1 MKFRQRLLF
10 SLAFPLAVVV
20 ALGGAAAVGVT
31 AFEGGLARYL
41 AHEDALA
48 QAAAEM
54 YAQGLQTGQAIRNI
68 LLEPANPKAYE
79 NRKAAVADFERARTA
94 AIAAAS
100 TPEQKALLER
110 IVTLREKHRVIQD
123 EVEAMVRADPR
134 ETAAAAARLRSAETP
149 AWRALKDEL
158 LKLRAQ
164 AGADMK
170 ATREGAVASMGQAR
184 LVVLG
189 LVALC
194 VVACVTLA
202 IGLVRYLQR
211 EIGGEPSLARAA
223 LARIEAGDLATP
235 VPVRPGDAGSVM
247 AALAHMKERLGGL
260 VTRVRGTSHEVSGAS
275 DRIAEGNGELAQRT
289 ESQASALEQ
298 TSATMEQ
305 LTATV
310 RQNASSAVDAA
321 RIAREASATAH
332 RGGEVVTRVVD
343 SVRGMTDNANRIRQ
357 ILGVID
363 DIAFQTNLL
372 ALNAS
377 VEAARAGE
385 QGRGFAVVAGEVRL
399 LAGRSAEAAR
409 EIKDLITASVE
420 RSEEGAR
427 LADEANVAMEQVVG
441 SIKRVAQQVAEI
453 STASAEQSAGVAQMG
468 QAVQQLDEATQRNA
482 TLVETSAAATESLR
496 RQAHE
501 LEEAITIFRTA

>member
-1 MKFRQRLLF
+1 MRFRQRLVL
-10 SLAFPLAVVV
+10 SLAVPLAIVI
-20 ALGGAAAVGVT
+20 ALGVAAVVGVA
-31 AFEGGLARYL
+31 AFERGLARYL

-48 QAAAEM
+48 QAAVEM

-79 NRKAAVADFERARTA
+79 NRKAAVADFDKAREA
-94 AIAAAS
+94 AKAAAS
-100 TPEQKALLER
+100 TTGQKALLER
-110 IVTLREKHRVIQD
+110 IVAHREKHRAIQD
-123 EVEAMVRADPR
+123 EVEAMVRENPKD
-134 ETAAAAARLRSAETP
+134 TAAAAARLRSAETP

-164 AGADMK
+164 AVADMK
-170 ATREGAVASMGQAR
+170 ATREEALGAMGRARQAV
-184 LVVLG
+184 LV

-194 VVACVTLA
+194 AIACVLLA
-202 IGLVRYLQR
+202 IGLVRYVQR
-211 EIGGEPSLARAA
+211 EIGGEPSEARDA
-223 LARIEAGDLATP
+223 LVRIEAGDLATP
-235 VPVRPGDAGSVM
+235 VPVRAGDEASVM
-247 AALAHMKERLGGL
+247 AALAHMQERLRGL
-260 VTRVRGTSHEVSGAS
+260 VTRVRGSSHEVSGAS
-275 DRIAEGNGELAQRT
+275 DRIAAGNSELAERT

-310 RQNASSAVDAA
+310 KQNASHAIDAD
-321 RIAREASATAH
+321 RIAREASGTAH
-332 RGGEVVTRVVD
+332 EGGEVVARVVD
-343 SVRGMTDNANRIRQ
+343 SVRGMTDNANRIRE

-385 QGRGFAVVAGEVRL
+385 QGKGFAVVAGEVRL

-409 EIKDLITASVE
+409 EIKDLITATVE
-420 RSEEGAR
+420 RAEQGAR
-427 LADEANVAMEQVVG
+427 LADEANHAMERVVG
-441 SIKRVAQQVAEI
+441 SIRRVAGQVAEI
-453 STASAEQSAGVAQMG
+453 SRASAEQSAGVGQVD
-468 QAVQQLDEATQRNA
+468 QAVQQLDEVTQRNA

-501 LEEAITIFRTA
+501 LEDAIAIFRTA